1 MALSADCAVL
11 AAMFPTL
18 YSTTKSCCGVSGVV
32 CVNGSVVALFL
43 RSAGLSGP
51 IPEKLGSLASLNVLD
66 LSSNRLFGPIPSS
79 LESLKLQSIDLSH
92 NILSG
97 SVPKWLASFGSD
109 AIADNCFNGQPTSA
123 VCALIGSMSLQ
134 PVLIATTLMVST
146 TTVTDIPTVISSTS
160 TFTRSPVTTLVAVA
174 TNVTSGYNSNSTNDT
189 SGEGPS
195 PGSVAGGIV
204 IAVVSIISALGFLYW
219 YKRIRRKRAK
229 GQSLDG
235 EVDEF
240 NRRVPSFP
248 RDSFET
254 NHGRTPYNHDR
265 FKYEHELDDYNP
277 PSQPFV
283 SSDYSDRQLHSPS
296 ARMNIHGRASFSR
309 PQSQY
314 RI

>member
-1 MALSADCAVL
+1 MALSADCAAL
-11 AAMFPTL
+11 AAMFPAL
-18 YSTTKSCCGVSGVV
+18 YPITKTCCGVSGVV

-51 IPEKLGSLASLNVLD
+51 IPEKLSALASLNVLD

-97 SVPKWLASFGSD
+97 SVPKWLAPFGAD
-109 AIADNCFNGQPTSA
+109 AIADNCFNGQPSSA
-123 VCALIGSMSLQ
+123 ICALIGSASSQ
-134 PVLIATTLMVST
+134 PVLIATTLMVSIT
-146 TTVTDIPTVISSTS
+146 TFTDIPTVISSTS

-174 TNVTSGYNSNSTNDT
+174 TNVTSGYNNSTSDT
-189 SGEGPS
+189 SSGGPS
-195 PGSVAGGIV
+195 PGSVAGGI
-204 IAVVSIISALGFLYW
+204 AVALVSIISALGFLYW
-219 YKRIRRKRAK
+219 YKRIRRRRAK

-240 NRRVPSFP
+240 NRRVPPFP

-254 NHGRTPYNHDR
+254 NHGRVPYNHDGS
-265 FKYEHELDDYNP
+265 KYGHELDDYNR
-277 PSQPFV
+277 PSRPFV
-283 SSDYSDRQLHSPS
+283 SSDYSDRGFNSPS
-296 ARMNIHGRASFSR
+296 ARTDIHGRMSSSR
-309 PQSQY
+309 PESQY